1 MEYGARYAGTIW
13 SRYFSYL
20 VIRGRKLCSRENV
33 SYSSSQSRMLRC
45 RILVVAEPDGIQGEL
60 CDVEETSICEI
71 PVEQR
76 IVICCRLQCISVFRE
91 RQRQHLEL
99 DISSGEMDDF
109 AFFQNR
115 PVKWMIFAEW
125 VSDIDV
131 RLGKSEVMLRSF
143 DGIHECVWPLTCL
156 IHFSQLIGR
165 NTYHSSKTRALI

>member
-1 MEYGARYAGTIW
+1 MQSGECVLLEQPVEDVAV
-13 SRYFSYL
+13 S
-20 VIRGRKLCSRENV
+20 NV
-33 SYSSSQSRMLRC
+33 
-45 RILVVAEPDGIQGEL
+45 LVVAEPDGIQGEL

-76 IVICCRLQCISVFRE
+76 I
-91 RQRQHLEL
+91 
-99 DISSGEMDDF
+99 DDF